1 MRSRLFLYNNRK
13 DRVHVEETQLVNEL
27 YPGSA
32 NRSVQILQRI
42 AVNIPF
48 FQSLLDE
55 KVSEFV
61 V

>member
-1 MRSRLFLYNNRK
+1 LYNNRK

-48 FQSLLDE
+48 LSLSLMNGCLNL
-55 KVSEFV
+55 
-61 V
+61 